1 VEHSNIQIF
10 IISLIIAV
18 AVVGRILAA
27 RGGKEIFVRR
37 IPGLNA
43 VDEAVGR
50 ATEMGRPIIFSPG
63 LGDFSDPQTFPAL
76 AALGYVAR
84 LAAKIG
90 ARVIVAVF
98 QPVVVPVAEDI
109 LKQAYSEAGK
119 REMYQDEDVRYL
131 STGQDTYALA
141 VTAIMEK
148 EAVASAF
155 FFGGFGFESLIL
167 TETGQRLG
175 AIQVAGTASYNQIPF
190 FIASCDYTV
199 IGEELFAAGAYLGRE
214 PTMLGSV
221 VGQDYGKLVVLALII
236 IGVVVVTAFGPATV
250 KDLMRII
257 GDEA

>member
-10 IISLIIAV
+10 ILSVLMAV
-18 AVVGRILAA
+18 AVVGRILSA

-37 IPGLNA
+37 IPGLQA

-50 ATEMGRPIIFSPG
+50 ATEMGKPILFSPG

-98 QPVVVPVAEDI
+98 APVVVPVAEDI
-109 LKQAYSEAGK
+109 LKQAYTEAGK
-119 REMYQDEDVRYL
+119 RDMYRDDDVRYL

-141 VTAIMEK
+141 VTGIMEREK
-148 EAVASAF
+148 VAACF
-155 FFGGFGFESLIL
+155 FFGGFGFEALIL

-221 VGQDYGKLVVLALII
+221 IGQDYGKIIVLALIVV
-236 IGVVVVTAFGPATV
+236 GVVVVSAFGTDAV
-250 KDLMRII
+250 DLLMKIV
-257 GDEA
+257 GTYQ

>member
-1 VEHSNIQIF
+1 MEHSNLQIF
-10 IISLIIAV
+10 IFSVLVSV

-27 RGGKEIFVRR
+27 RGGKEIFVRK

-50 ATEMGRPIIFSPG
+50 ATEMGKPILFSPG
-63 LGDFSDPQTFPAL
+63 LGDFGEPMTFPAL

-98 QPVVVPVAEDI
+98 QPVIVPVAEDI
-109 LKQAYSEAGK
+109 LKQAYTEAGK
-119 REMYQDEDVRYL
+119 RELYHEEDVRYL

-141 VTAIMEK
+141 VTGIMER
-148 EAVASAF
+148 EEVAASF
-155 FFGGFGFESLIL
+155 FFGSFGFESLIL

-199 IGEELFAAGAYLGRE
+199 IGEELFAAGAYLGKE

-221 VGQDYGKLVVLALII
+221 IGQDYGKIIILALIV
-236 IGVVVVTAFGPATV
+236 IGVVVVTGFGADTV
-250 KDLMRII
+250 EALMRIV
-257 GDEA
+257 GKYQ